1 MRFADGRVRQFAPLG
16 RVAGDLP
23 ARLTGLTGPWRAA
36 SGWICTG
43 IGASAAVADAVADR
57 LRHNGVG
64 AVSLP
69 PGDVP
74 GLAATVGWP
83 VLLVSQSGRSTELLA
98 TVEALPTGRG
108 LALTNA
114 ADSPLAAETGEAV
127 VLGGLADS
135 RASTVGFAAL
145 LLAGHMFADWCAGG
159 APGRGW
165 AAEVAA
171 LSAAA
176 VAFGDRLAGTVMDAA
191 GTATDVTDAAG
202 TVSDAAGTVSDAAG
216 WAAMDVVADPDWL
229 AAAEYGALMIR
240 EVGRIRAGALETRRY
255 LHGPME
261 SAPGGLTVL
270 VGGDRLDRVAD
281 QLAAGPEPA
290 PVLRWSVTISG
301 GRTTVHVPAS
311 GLPPLLLDSAALGPF
326 AGQLLVGYGLQEIAQ
341 RVAVARGVDPDEFVY
356 DQDDTKLGTP
366 SAPAAPPAPLS
377 TIDERKSN

>member
-1 MRFADGRVRQFAPLG
+1 MRFADGRARQFGPLG
-16 RVAGDLP
+16 HVAGELP
-23 ARLTGLTGPWRAA
+23 TRLAGLTGPWRAA

-57 LRHNGVG
+57 LRRNGVA

-69 PGDVP
+69 PGDAP

-114 ADSPLAAETGEAV
+114 ADPPLAAVAAEAV
-127 VLGGLADS
+127 DVGGLADS

-145 LLAGHMFADWCAGG
+145 LLAGHLFADWCTGSP
-159 APGRGW
+159 PGRGW

-171 LSAAA
+171 IPAAA
-176 VAFGDRLAGTVMDAA
+176 VAFGDRLAGTV
-191 GTATDVTDAAG
+191 TDAPG
-202 TVSDAAGTVSDAAG
+202 TVTVGPGTVTDAAG
-216 WAAMDVVADPDWL
+216 WAALDVVADPDWL
-229 AAAEYGALMIR
+229 AAAEYGTLMIR

-281 QLAAGPEPA
+281 QLAAGPAPA
-290 PVLRWSVTISG
+290 PVLRWSVTMSG
-301 GRTTVHVPAS
+301 GRTAVHVPDS
-311 GLPPLLLDSAALGPF
+311 GLPPLLLDSAALGPL

-341 RVAVARGVDPDEFVY
+341 RVAARRGVDPDEFVY
-356 DQDDTKLGTP
+356 DQDDTKLRTP
-366 SAPAAPPAPLS
+366 DAPAAPPAPLS